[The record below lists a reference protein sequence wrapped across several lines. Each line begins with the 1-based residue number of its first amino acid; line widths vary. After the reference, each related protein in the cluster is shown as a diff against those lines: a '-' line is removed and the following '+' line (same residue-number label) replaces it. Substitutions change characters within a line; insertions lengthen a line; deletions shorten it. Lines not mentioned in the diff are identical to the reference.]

1 MRGVNVTLTVA
12 ASALL
17 ILAIVSPIGPA
28 VASTCSGGNQ
38 WNGACIGNGTIDIG
52 GSAELP
58 GSGGS
63 GGSGGGWTP
72 HPDWST
78 GGDGTPGSNIGP
90 GGETAVCSAMRPDEC
105 FIVTPPPAESA
116 EEAVVPTVT
125 IRDVASFA
133 PDAPTVTTE
142 PRAWGLRN
150 AHTNVIADAAGH
162 TRTGTLLGQ
171 AAAVNFIPIG
181 FTIDYGDGTT
191 ATTASGGDTWA
202 NLGLAEFS
210 KTPTSH
216 RYTKVGTKTITA
228 EVEYAAEYSLNG
240 GAWIPVAGTLSIPTD
255 TPHTIQVVRNS
266 TVGVDKPCTPG
277 RVAVGC

>member
-1 MRGVNVTLTVA
+1 MRRVAVALVALTTFGAMSLVAAPA
-12 ASALL
+12 ASAT
-17 ILAIVSPIGPA
+17 
-28 VASTCSGGNQ
+28 TCGGNE
-38 WNGACIGNGTIDIG
+38 WEGACIGNGTVDVG
-52 GSAELP
+52 GSTEIP
-58 GSGGS
+58 GGGGSGGS
-63 GGSGGGWTP
+63 GGSGWTP
-72 HPDWST
+72 HPDWAT

-90 GGETAVCSAMRPDEC
+90 GGETAVCSVMRPDEC
-105 FIVTPPPAESA
+105 FIVTPPPAESV

-125 IRDVASFA
+125 IHDVASFA

-142 PRAWGLRN
+142 PRVWGLRN

-171 AAAVNFIPIG
+171 AAAVNFIPVG

-202 NLGLAEFS
+202 DLGLAEFS
-210 KTPTSH
+210 KTTTSH
-216 RYTKVGTKTITA
+216 RYTEVGTKTITA